1 MHYLDVGDTVEG
13 EVRWC
18 CTASGF
24 VMPLTSGLCWKT
36 SHWTCRRGSTTGSPD
51 LLALAKTT
59 ILRLISG
66 LYTPERGTVRIDDRD
81 PVVDSAPTLYLPQ
94 FVQLYRARFWRI
106 FGSSPVVP
114 RCGQSIWPH
123 RKPDRRLGGDCADE
137 VDTALSPLAAP
148 SREASGN

>member
-94 FVQLYRARFWRI
+94 FVQLYRGSILENLRI
-106 FGSSPVVP
+106 FS
-114 RCGQSIWPH
+114 
-123 RKPDRRLGGDCADE
+123 GGASLRAID
-137 VDTALSPLAAP
+137 LAAQETGP
-148 SREASGN
+148 SIGWRLCR